1 MHTLKYIFFILFIT
15 AVALFAAK
23 NMHTVQVHLFDW
35 TFADYTLQVPTM
47 VVVVGSFGFGF
58 LVAWFFELFPRLKLK
73 ATMRRQDRKIES
85 LEEELQRLSPPQ
97 APVTTSKTAIPSTE
111 E

>member
-1 MHTLKYIFFILFIT
+1 
-15 AVALFAAK
+15 
-23 NMHTVQVHLFDW
+23 
-35 TFADYTLQVPTM
+35 M

-58 LVAWFFELFPRLKLK
+58 LVACFFELFPRLKLK

-85 LEEELQRLSPPQ
+85 LEEEIQRLSPPH
-97 APVTTSKTAIPSTE
+97 APAISKTAIPGTE